1 MEATSEDELMAGTTS
16 SVTDSSQ
23 IPEAIRKLM
32 QPATSSEG
40 PKNDLGK
47 DDFLKLML
55 TELKYQDP
63 MNTKNDKDFIA
74 QLAQFSSLEQTTK
87 LADNMGATM
96 QFQQLSQVSGL
107 VGMPVEVNDFVN
119 GKYRIGL
126 IEEARMVDGKVKVKL
141 TGNDTM
147 YDPTEIRS
155 VIHPGKVEP
164 AGNTTNSGT
173 SGTAAD
179 NSTVQTAVS
188 GQ

>member
-1 MEATSEDELMAGTTS
+1 MADVTS
-16 SVTDSSQ
+16 STSTTAG
-23 IPEAIRKLM
+23 IPDAIRKLM
-32 QPATSSEG
+32 QAPTAPEG
-40 PKNDLGK
+40 PKNELGK

-55 TELKYQDP
+55 TELKFQDP
-63 MNTKNDKDFIA
+63 MNAKNDKEFIA

-87 LADNMGATM
+87 LADNLGANM

-107 VGMPVEVNDFVN
+107 VGMPVEVNDFVG
-119 GKYRIGL
+119 GKYRIG
-126 IEEARMVDGKVKVKL
+126 IVEEARMVDGKVKIKL

-164 AGNTTNSGT
+164 AGTTTQTAAASNASTTTG
-173 SGTAAD
+173 GTAAD
-179 NSTVQTAVS
+179 NTTVQSTVT